1 MNDQEF
7 SPDDSLKTIDEA
19 LRQVKSEKT
28 GASFYY
34 LLWGLVLFIYFF
46 LLFVRV
52 WHPEVIGTLLTTL
65 MYGVFPIGGLLSYLR
80 SKQDDRREKF
90 RVYFENV
97 YLFGFAGFAI
107 AYGIIFM
114 TSIYPNP
121 VLPVILFPLL
131 LGFTVFVVGGI
142 TKHKVSVVCGI
153 LGMVCTGISL
163 NVSLEM
169 QYLIAAVASVI
180 VCVIPGLL
188 MKNKNV

>member
-1 MNDQEF
+1 MNKQDF
-7 SPDDSLKTIDEA
+7 SPGDSLKTIDQA
-19 LRQVKSEKT
+19 LRQAKAEKT

-34 LLWGLVLFIYFF
+34 LLWGVLFFIYFF
-46 LLFVRV
+46 LLFVKA
-52 WHPEVIGTLLTTL
+52 WHPEAIGSLLTTL

-80 SKQDDRREKF
+80 SKQDDRRAKA
-90 RVYFENV
+90 RAYFENV

-107 AYGIIFM
+107 AYGIIFL

-121 VLPVILFPLL
+121 VLPVILFPIL

-142 TKHKVSVVCGI
+142 TKHKASVICGI
-153 LGMVCTGISL
+153 LGMICTGISL

-169 QYLIAAVASVI
+169 QYLLAALASVI
-180 VCVIPGLL
+180 VCIIPGFL